1 MKWLKNCPYLKIK
14 ETEETIE
21 REKQVLFYMKSEAMK
36 YEKALQKS
44 DIETLYRLEKNYH
57 DGFLWPCTKSADMS
71 LEIPLAIEKLGDQQE
86 MPKRCQDCSY
96 AEQNCQEL
104 LSLRK
109 SRAAFLRKQIT
120 QATSYHN
127 EVMELLNATFNH
139 YIKYPSQ
146 KENLFMM
153 FHMGIRL
160 SLVYFNIEYFKP
172 SENGHYAV
180 CLLYQDEKTLEIKQ
194 EWIAFEYQVA
204 SLLLEGTYL
213 IDVNQKIKLI
223 RVYLPSERIEG
234 FEEPIMGAMSILLKV
249 LNKRFGRN
257 YGQIKGVY
265 MEIAGYAPGY
275 QMQLIKL
282 LEPLGYK
289 VLGQVNNQGVFEE
302 KRLLLYLCKSFL

>member
-21 REKQVLFYMKSEAMK
+21 REKQVLSYIKSETMK
-36 YEKALQKS
+36 YEKALEKA
-44 DIETLYRLEKNYH
+44 DVETLYRLERNYY
-57 DGFLWPCTKSADMS
+57 DGFLWPCTQSADMS
-71 LEIPLAIEKLGDQQE
+71 LEIPLAIENLGYQQE
-86 MPKRCQDCSY
+86 IPKRCQDCSY

-109 SRAAFLRKQIT
+109 SHAAFLRKKIT
-120 QATSYHN
+120 QATSHHN

-139 YIKYPSQ
+139 YIKYASQ

-172 SENGHYAV
+172 SENGRYV
-180 CLLYQDEKTLEIKQ
+180 VYLLYQDEKTLEIKQ
-194 EWIAFEYQVA
+194 EWLEFEYQVA
-204 SLLLEGTYL
+204 SSVLEGTYL
-213 IDVNQKIKLI
+213 IDVNQELKLI
-223 RVYLPSERIEG
+223 KVYLPKGRVEG
-234 FEEPIMGAMSILLKV
+234 FEEPIMGAMSALIKT

-257 YGQIKGVY
+257 YGQIQGGY
-265 MEIAGYAPGY
+265 IEIAGYAHGY
-275 QMQLIKL
+275 QMHLIKL

-289 VLGQVNNQGVFEE
+289 VLGQMNNQGIFEE
-302 KRLLLYLCKSFL
+302 KCLLLYLCKSFI

>member
-1 MKWLKNCPYLKIK
+1 MKRLKNCPYLKIK
-14 ETEETIE
+14 ETEETIK
-21 REKQVLFYMKSEAMK
+21 REKQVLSYMKSEAMK

-44 DIETLYRLEKNYH
+44 DVETLYRLERNYH

-86 MPKRCQDCSY
+86 IPKKCQDCSY
-96 AEQNCQEL
+96 VEQNCQEL

-127 EVMELLNATFNH
+127 EVMELLNAAFNH
-139 YIKYPSQ
+139 YIKYTSQ

-194 EWIAFEYQVA
+194 EWIEFEYQVA
-204 SLLLEGTYL
+204 SLVLEGTYL
-213 IDVNQKIKLI
+213 VDVNQKLKLI
-223 RVYLPSERIEG
+223 KVNLPNERIEG
-234 FEEPIMGAMSILLKV
+234 FEESIMGAMSILIKT

-257 YGQIKGVY
+257 YGQIQGVY
-265 MEIAGYAPGY
+265 MEIASYAPGY
-275 QMQLIKL
+275 QMHLIKL
-282 LEPLGYK
+282 LKSLGYK
-289 VLGQVNNQGVFEE
+289 VLGQINNQGVFEE
-302 KRLLLYLCKSFL
+302 KRLLLYLCK